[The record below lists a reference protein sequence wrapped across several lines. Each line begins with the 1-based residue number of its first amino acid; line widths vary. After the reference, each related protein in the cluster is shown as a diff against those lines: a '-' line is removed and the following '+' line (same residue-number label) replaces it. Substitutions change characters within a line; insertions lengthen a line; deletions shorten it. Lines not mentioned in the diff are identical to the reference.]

1 MSTPGHHAPQPLG
14 WRIVVKSRCPSPPH
28 FAPNA
33 STSTEALYARHVAI
47 PHAYN
52 LTPPEAEEIAEVEEE
67 DLEVEVEVLE

>member
-1 MSTPGHHAPQPLG
+1 
-14 WRIVVKSRCPSPPH
+14 
-28 FAPNA
+28 
-33 STSTEALYARHVAI
+33 VAI